1 MDDVTDIPIFLVSNS
16 DAERLKENTLANFKN
31 LLPTHLRLKPTDY
44 YIAVDEIVLDN
55 FFDVPFC
62 PKKDHL
68 PSFIISTTPP
78 PASGHFS
85 KDDYSNA
92 FKYFEKIFLP
102 KRSFVDWGDFSS
114 TIQRSQDSLFF
125 DWTRRDARP
134 IVPRIFSLLPFKEE
148 DVGQPI
154 VFGVFDQGTKKMKK
168 WPQGNNYWL
177 YVYAGLAEAIHEK
190 DGEGGTKVVID
201 GCDYLA
207 FKPNDTSGECFK
219 GKSVIHLKSFYEPI
233 VYVECKAA
241 QGSHFNNT
249 LKPYIFNFCLELN
262 RNQVID
268 KPSSYLSFFIEPKTK
283 SFHKISSEAF
293 HSLQIR
299 FCSRTGETLRL
310 ANGRATIAKLTLR
323 EIRSNPDMEDTFTVS
338 VTSDPQ
344 EFHPDNKPNK
354 FSSHFPSPIQFPA
367 GAEYEVSL
375 VSAVFP
381 SRYDLKFSD
390 RERVM
395 IITFEDEE
403 GNQSG
408 IPVFINFP
416 KSIHSL
422 SEIVGRINTAIP
434 YGEAKAFVNEL
445 GALVIQAVKFKMK
458 FVVRKE
464 FFHFLGAPMWNYES
478 NAIGGDIIE
487 IWRDKGEPYHFTF
500 PPRFQFHLPSALWCY
515 CSIIHPSILG
525 SEYLPVLRIIRSVPK
540 DFGISTT
547 NISPV
552 VHYAFDSLQFQA
564 VSENTIRNITIEVR
578 DHTGSLIPF
587 SNNENAPTV
596 INLMFRRKK

>member
-1 MDDVTDIPIFLVSNS
+1 
-16 DAERLKENTLANFKN
+16 
-31 LLPTHLRLKPTDY
+31 
-44 YIAVDEIVLDN
+44 
-55 FFDVPFC
+55 
-62 PKKDHL
+62 
-68 PSFIISTTPP
+68 
-78 PASGHFS
+78 
-85 KDDYSNA
+85 
-92 FKYFEKIFLP
+92 
-102 KRSFVDWGDFSS
+102 
-114 TIQRSQDSLFF
+114 
-125 DWTRRDARP
+125 
-134 IVPRIFSLLPFKEE
+134 
-148 DVGQPI
+148 
-154 VFGVFDQGTKKMKK
+154 
-168 WPQGNNYWL
+168 
-177 YVYAGLAEAIHEK
+177 
-190 DGEGGTKVVID
+190 
-201 GCDYLA
+201 
-207 FKPNDTSGECFK
+207 
-219 GKSVIHLKSFYEPI
+219 
-233 VYVECKAA
+233 
-241 QGSHFNNT
+241 
-249 LKPYIFNFCLELN
+249 
-262 RNQVID
+262 
-268 KPSSYLSFFIEPKTK
+268 
-283 SFHKISSEAF
+283 
-293 HSLQIR
+293 
-299 FCSRTGETLRL
+299 
-310 ANGRATIAKLTLR
+310 
-323 EIRSNPDMEDTFTVS
+323 MEDTFTVS